1 MWPRLKTISEQVIVI
16 TGASSGIGLTT
27 SRMAAM
33 RGARVVLA
41 ARNEAA
47 LRKIVEE
54 IRDKGGQAAHVAAD
68 VGKEAEVRKIA
79 DAAIETF
86 GGFDSWVNN
95 AAVAIFGKIEEVP
108 VAEQRQLFEANYWGV
123 VHGSIVAVA
132 HLRARGGALI
142 NIGSVLSDRALPLQ
156 GPYSAAKHAVKGF
169 TDALRME
176 LEMDGAPISVTLI
189 KPASI
194 DTPYPDH
201 AKSYMASKPKL
212 PPPVYAP
219 DVVADAILHAA
230 QHPVRDLYVGGAAK
244 ALASMGGWA
253 PRLSDVV
260 MEQTAGQAQQS
271 DRPVDD
277 RPHDN
282 LYEPS
287 TDGSERGS
295 GNRFVRGGS
304 LYTRASLNPLAAAAV
319 AVGLGATAALLRARR
334 SLSRR

>member
-1 MWPRLKTISEQVIVI
+1 MRLQLKDASQQVIVI

-27 SRMAAM
+27 SRMAAR

-41 ARNEAA
+41 ARNEEA
-47 LRKIVEE
+47 LRKIVGE
-54 IRDKGGQAAHVAAD
+54 IRDKGGQAVHVAAD
-68 VGKEAEVRKIA
+68 VGKEADVRRIA

-95 AAVAIFGKIEEVP
+95 AAVAIFGKIEEIP
-108 VAEQRQLFEANYWGV
+108 VTEQRQLFETNYWGV

-132 HLRARGGALI
+132 HLRERGGALI
-142 NIGSVLSDRALPLQ
+142 NIGSVLSDRAMPLQ

-176 LEMDGAPISVTLI
+176 LEMAGSPISVTLI

-201 AKSYMASKPKL
+201 ARNYMPFKPRL
-212 PPPVYAP
+212 PPPLYAP

-230 QHPVRDLYVGGAAK
+230 RHPVRDLYVGGAAK

-260 MEQTAGQAQQS
+260 MEQTAGPAQES
-271 DRPVDD
+271 DRPVED

-282 LYEPS
+282 LYGPS
-287 TDGSERGS
+287 VDGSERGS
-295 GNRFVRGGS
+295 VGRFVRGGS
-304 LYTRASLNPLAAAAV
+304 FYTKASMNPLATAAFAAGV
-319 AVGLGATAALLRARR
+319 GATAALLRAGR
-334 SLSRR
+334 SKSRR